1 MEGSMKTLVL
11 HALGPCFLCVSL
23 SACGLSW
30 IAEPKTNP
38 VIEDMIGR
46 HGKQPVGT
54 LATTAERRI
63 VLARV
68 DPENDKTFGR
78 FCSEP
83 PPDAAEN
90 IANNLA
96 LAVQAAVKTPETEGS
111 GRLELAKQLATTVQS
126 LFHRSQGLQLY
137 RDGLYNL
144 CIAWMNGVV
153 TAEDFKAK
161 ADTLLTSAQA
171 LIGQE
176 LDRTSGVIG
185 GPPPVP
191 GPQITVVGDSST
203 VIGGKPRM
211 ESDRIRAHTLVN
223 DYERVKKDFE
233 KTERTVQQKAED
245 MAKAKVT
252 LIQLHE
258 ILVVRN
264 RENSDLS
271 TRTLSDEDMRGILG
285 RLAGLA
291 KTACKDQLAIP
302 AKLNKTDSEFLK
314 NFNPPDSSDACGTQG

>member
-1 MEGSMKTLVL
+1 
-11 HALGPCFLCVSL
+11 
-23 SACGLSW
+23 
-30 IAEPKTNP
+30 
-38 VIEDMIGR
+38 
-46 HGKQPVGT
+46 VGT

-68 DPENDKTFGR
+68 DPENKETFGR

-90 IANNLA
+90 IANNLT

-144 CIAWMNGVV
+144 CIAWMNGVLK
-153 TAEDFKAK
+153 TQADFTTR
-161 ADTLLTSAQA
+161 ADALLTSAQT
-171 LIGQE
+171 LITTE
-176 LDRTSGVIG
+176 LNNTNGVIG

-191 GPQITVVGDSST
+191 GPQITVVGDGST

-233 KTERTVQQKAED
+233 KTGRTDQQKAED
-245 MAKAKVT
+245 MARAKVT

-258 ILVVRN
+258 ILVLRN
-264 RENSDLS
+264 RDNPDLS
-271 TRTLSDEDMRGILG
+271 TQTLSDEDMRGVLG
-285 RLAGLA
+285 RLVGLA

-302 AKLNKTDSEFLK
+302 AKLNRTDSEFLK
-314 NFNPPDSSDACGTQG
+314 NFNPPDSDTACGAQS